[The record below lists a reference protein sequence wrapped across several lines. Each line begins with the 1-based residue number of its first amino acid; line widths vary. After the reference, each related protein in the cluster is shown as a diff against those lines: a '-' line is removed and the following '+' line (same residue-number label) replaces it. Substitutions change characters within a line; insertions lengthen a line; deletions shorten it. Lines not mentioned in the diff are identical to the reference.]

1 MTRSESSFSLTCISM
16 PFRVEEDGHQ
26 AHWTVRWPLACKSLG
41 RPPAVA
47 TQTREGSTVTSSEG
61 PITMPVLDC
70 RVLGPLEVRVDGR
83 VVGLGGTQRHA
94 VLAVLLNA
102 WGASVS

>member
-1 MTRSESSFSLTCISM
+1 M

-26 AHWTVRWPLACKSLG
+26 AHWDGPLAVGMQVTG

-47 TQTREGSTVTSSEG
+47 TQTREASTVTSSEG